1 MTVSTPIIEVQN
13 LKKWFPIR
21 TGIRSFFGEQR
32 WVKAVDGIDFD
43 VKSGDSLV
51 IAGESG
57 SGKTTL
63 VRTMLRLIEPTAG
76 SVNFEG
82 EPVFTMLPDDLRL
95 FRRRVQLIFQNPFEV
110 LDPRHTVKDLVG
122 EGLVVHELVSDE
134 EELMKRVLNALED
147 VRLIP
152 AEDFSRRFPHE
163 LSGGQLQR
171 VAIARSLI
179 LDPKLVIA
187 DEPVSM
193 LDASIRTEIM
203 NLMTDLQKEHN
214 LTYIFITHD
223 LAQARYIGNWL
234 IIMYLGKVMEM
245 GPMEDILQDPIHPY
259 TQALISHIPIPD
271 PTEER
276 HRIDIPGETPTPIDL
291 PPGCR
296 FRPRCQA
303 IDEYCTDDEPEL
315 QQIGPNRWVA
325 CHGWEAR
332 KKKKQ
337 KLRHSSER

>member
-1 MTVSTPIIEVQN
+1 MSSTPILEIRD
-13 LKKWFPIR
+13 LKKYFPVR
-21 TGIRSFFGEQR
+21 KGFLSFLGEQR
-32 WVKAVDGIDFD
+32 YVHAVDGVSFD
-43 VKSGDSLV
+43 VQPGDSLV

-63 VRTMLRLIEPTAG
+63 ARTILRLIEPTAG
-76 SVNFEG
+76 SIRFQNEDVVAMTTE
-82 EPVFTMLPDDLRL
+82 ELRPL
-95 FRRRVQLIFQNPFEV
+95 RQKMQLIFQNPFEAI
-110 LDPRHTVKDLVG
+110 DPRHTI
-122 EGLVVHELVSDE
+122 HEIVSEPLAILDPGSTE
-134 EELMKRVLNALED
+134 EERENRVLSALED

-152 AEDFSRRFPHE
+152 AEDFARRYPHE

-179 LDPKLVIA
+179 VHPTLVIA

-203 NLMTDLQKEHN
+203 NLMSDLQKEHK

-223 LAQARYIGNWL
+223 LAQARYIGEY
-234 IIMYLGKVMEM
+234 IIILYLGRIMEM
-245 GPMEDILQDPIHPY
+245 GPMEEVLQDPIHPY
-259 TQALISHIPIPD
+259 TQALISNVPVPD

-276 HRIDIPGETPTPIDL
+276 DRIDIPGETPTPIDL

-296 FRPRCQA
+296 FRPRCQDF
-303 IDEYCTDDEPEL
+303 DELCTEDEPVLKQVSE
-315 QQIGPNRWVA
+315 NRFVA

-332 KKKKQ
+332 HKKKH
-337 KLRHSSER
+337 KLTYSSDTE

>member
-1 MTVSTPIIEVQN
+1 MTVSASIIEVQN
-13 LKKWFPIR
+13 LKKWFPVR
-21 TGIRSFFGEQR
+21 TGIRSFFAEQK
-32 WVKAVDGIDFD
+32 WVKAVDGVSFD
-43 VKSGDSLV
+43 VKPGGSLV

-82 EPVFTMLPDDLRL
+82 KAVFKMLPDDLRL
-95 FRRRVQLIFQNPFEV
+95 FRRSVQLIFQNPFEV
-110 LDPRHTVKDLVG
+110 LDPRLTIKDLVA
-122 EGLVVHELVSDE
+122 EGLIIHKIVDDE
-134 EELMKRVLNALED
+134 DELMKRVLDTLED

-152 AEDFSRRFPHE
+152 AEDFARRFPHE

-179 LDPKLVIA
+179 LEPKLVIA

-203 NLMTDLQKEHN
+203 NLMADLQKAHG
-214 LTYIFITHD
+214 LTYVFITHD
-223 LAQARYIGNWL
+223 LAQARYIGDWI
-234 IIMYLGKVMEM
+234 IIMYLGKAMEM
-245 GPMEDILQDPIHPY
+245 GPMEDVLQDPIHPY
-259 TQALISHIPIPD
+259 TRALISHIPIPD
-271 PTEER
+271 PTMDR
-276 HRIDIPGETPTPIDL
+276 DRINIPGETPTPIDL

-296 FRPRCQA
+296 FRPRCQDV
-303 IDEYCTDDEPEL
+303 DEFCTEDEPEL
-315 QQIGPNRWVA
+315 KQIGPKRWVA

-332 KKKKQ
+332 KEKKH
-337 KLRHSSER
+337 KLPYSSDK